1 MRNDRRAIVWTCL
14 AIWLFAVGYAIITP
28 PFQVPDEVA
37 HYWHAVSLA
46 HGNVFHV
53 MQNDRMGTYVPKSA
67 RDFVYLTWVETAG
80 KPENKIGMAR
90 LRAANELPYQPEPVF
105 RSFPALYT
113 PIPYLP
119 GTLTSLVA
127 DSLHVRPLIAFY
139 AGRIVTATACVLLI
153 VAAMLECGELAA
165 IIASIALLPMT
176 LYMFGSFSADA
187 VTISL
192 AIYTTAVAWR
202 ARSDDKMNTRRWV
215 RLCVAA
221 AALALCKMLYAPL
234 ALLALAPRARGHGGS
249 QNRLRRAISLFVSL
263 AIGLALAAA
272 MVSRQYHP
280 LRPDA
285 NPKVQLQ
292 TIAAHPIDIAS
303 LIAKDFVAQFTGY
316 RDQFVGRL
324 GWVDVPLSGFL
335 TVAAFYLLFVVALTR
350 DVTITPAARLFA
362 LLLTFSLFFAVS
374 LSQYVAWTPPGAK
387 YVDGIQGRY
396 FLPLAVVLLL
406 PVVSIVRNKRVGFAA
421 LAVYA
426 LTAAAINIDAF
437 VVLVKRYY

>member
-1 MRNDRRAIVWTCL
+1 MRAMKNDRRAIVWTCL
-14 AIWLFAVGYAIITP
+14 TIWLFAVAYAIITP
-28 PFQVPDEVA
+28 PFQVPDEVS

-46 HGNVFHV
+46 HGHVFHEK
-53 MQNDRMGTYVPKSA
+53 QNDRMGTYVPRSA

-90 LRAANELPYQPEPVF
+90 LRAANELPYESEPVF

-113 PIPYLP
+113 PMPYLP
-119 GTLTSLVA
+119 GTLASFVA

-153 VAAMLECGELAA
+153 AAAMLECGELAA
-165 IIASIALLPMT
+165 LIAVIAALPMT

-192 AIYTTAVAWR
+192 ALYTTAVAWR
-202 ARSDDKMNTRRWV
+202 ARSSDATNGRRWV
-215 RLCVAA
+215 TLCIAA

-234 ALLALAPRARGHGGS
+234 ALLVFAPGGRS
-249 QNRLRRAISLFVSL
+249 ANGIRRASSLFVSL
-263 AIGLALAAA
+263 ALGLVLSAA

-280 LRPDA
+280 LRPEA

-292 TIAAHPIDIAS
+292 SIAAHPMHVAG
-303 LIAKDFVAQFTGY
+303 LVATDFVAQFAGY

-335 TVAAFYLLFVVALTR
+335 TAATFYLLFVVAMTR
-350 DVTITPAARLFA
+350 DVFITPVARVFA
-362 LLLTFSLFFAVS
+362 LLLTVALIFAVS
-374 LSQYVAWTPPGAK
+374 ISQYVSWTPPGVS

-396 FLPLAVVLLL
+396 FLPMALILLL
-406 PVVSIVRNKRVGFAA
+406 PVVSLVRNKRVG
-421 LAVYA
+421 LATVVLYL
-426 LTAAAINIDAF
+426 LTAVAINIDAF
-437 VVLVKRYY
+437 VMLMKRYY

>member
-1 MRNDRRAIVWTCL
+1 MSY
-14 AIWLFAVGYAIITP
+14 AVVTP

-187 VTISL
+187 VAISL

-202 ARSDDKMNTRRWV
+202 VRSDDTMNARRWV

-234 ALLALAPRARGHGGS
+234 ALLALAPRARGHGES
-249 QNRLRRAISLFVSL
+249 PNRLRQALSLLVSL
-263 AIGLALAAA
+263 AIGLALSAA

-292 TIAAHPIDIAS
+292 SIAAHPIHVAS
-303 LIAKDFVAQFTGY
+303 VVAKDFVSQFTGY

-335 TVAAFYLLFVVALTR
+335 SAAAFYLLFAVAMTR
-350 DVTITPAARLFA
+350 EVAITPAARLFA

-374 LSQYVAWTPPGAK
+374 LSQYVAWTPPGVE

-406 PVVSIVRNKRVGFAA
+406 PIVSIMRNKRVGFAA